1 MFPCASRFE
10 ADTSGRS
17 LLNPFK
23 MSLVSPRVFW
33 NLVHHH
39 GRDIPAGLRALLPNV
54 DWSFLG
60 DRERRASSKAAA
72 NSAQAAQE
80 EEEKRHRRE
89 KRQEKAAAKARSLSA
104 QQAGGGKEELSGSG
118 LEPGQDGLLGAAEQV
133 DEEEVK
139 ETESDPGDPEGWE
152 ARGLRAM
159 LDDKEYDFACTC
171 LSRALLM
178 RIDEARGDEQAPA
191 LARPWYLHGSA
202 LLRRAQS
209 MKILISKETAGTAT
223 SNSSEIDH
231 VAAREAGANLPDGW
245 VRAGSAAIGRRVRRF
260 YAMHGACDGTVV
272 GWLPPSK
279 TTNTRGDR
287 KHHGCEGTEPMVC
300 GGDGADDERGKDEGD
315 DGEVAL
321 WRVVHDD
328 GDVEDLEEDEL
339 EEALAAHRE
348 DRSLAQVIRDNAR
361 LILFRAFACIPG
373 LPLRSCRKACRSAL
387 LSALARPSQEAEL
400 GLEAGWEA
408 LEMAIFLYTQAGG
421 NDIPLVST
429 AALEIARPSR
439 LRPIRHA
446 AHSSSPLLRTH
457 RHRWR
462 RMSALPTPP
471 SSMSSHCVLLRNC
484 IKLAPSST
492 LFATRLPCRL
502 MIADSPTWSSHLVS
516 LSSKLATLPPQQ
528 PITTKPRASCRCAK
542 PSSSEAS
549 PTPRSQSSRERLM
562 V

>member
-1 MFPCASRFE
+1 VPELRGVIQAVLDRFE

-348 DRSLAQVIRDNAR
+348 DRSLAQ
-361 LILFRAFACIPG
+361 
-373 LPLRSCRKACRSAL
+373 
-387 LSALARPSQEAEL
+387 EAEL

-421 NDIPLVST
+421 NDIPLVEAHERLADASLLNEQPLR
-429 AALEIARPSR
+429 ALEELHKARTLLHTLRDTSSLPPDDRRLADVEFSLGIAQLQAGNASAATAHYHQAARVLSLRKAKLERSLADAKIAKLSGEVDGVVQPCGTEGCLSQAEEDEIKFIGEIIGDIENR
-439 LRPIRHA
+439 LNEIRA
-446 AHSSSPLLRTH
+446 ASSST
-457 RHRWR
+457 
-462 RMSALPTPP
+462 
-471 SSMSSHCVLLRNC
+471 C
-484 IKLAPSST
+484 
-492 LFATRLPCRL
+492 
-502 MIADSPTWSSHLVS
+502 
-516 LSSKLATLPPQQ
+516 
-528 PITTKPRASCRCAK
+528 
-542 PSSSEAS
+542 
-549 PTPRSQSSRERLM
+549 
-562 V
+562 